1 MCEFFFSQTIFCFI
15 FFVILQIENNDN
27 YETWKTDL

>member
-1 MCEFFFSQTIFCFI
+1 MCEFFFADHFLFH
-15 FFVILQIENNDN
+15 FFLILQIENNDN

>member
-1 MCEFFFSQTIFCFI
+1 MCEFFFADHFLFH
-15 FFVILQIENNDN
+15 FFVILQIEDNDN

>member
-1 MCEFFFSQTIFCFI
+1 MCEFFFADHFLFH